1 MGRIKNPIDL
11 SEAKQR
17 VIIELKKKKNTFNR
31 QLAKKYKCDK
41 NTIRNVL
48 KRPGQVEKEN
58 LDPLSSEARS
68 QSGRHL
74 AINEQLHRRPVR
86 HTTKSDYS
94 VGFGRSAFTEEQLK
108 KLEPFVGEI
117 GSKAFTYFMAT
128 ARMHFPFL
136 TCEVKCGAAALDVAD
151 RQNAH
156 SMTIAVKGVIEIYR
170 AVKREKELYRAM
182 SSASSP

>member
-11 SEAKQR
+11 SEVKQG
-17 VIIELKKKKNTFNR
+17 VLIELKKTNNTFNR

-74 AINEQLHRRPVR
+74 AFNEQLHRRPVR
-86 HTTKSDYS
+86 HTTKSWAQRRKPWVHSTQPFPMKHHYAALPKPPESKSPVLANSITFLQCDNGKHVVLRMGRIPCGLS
-94 VGFGRSAFTEEQLK
+94 ISLLMAPPIVSLHCPVG
-108 KLEPFVGEI
+108 I
-117 GSKAFTYFMAT
+117 GST
-128 ARMHFPFL
+128 RIEGSPS
-136 TCEVKCGAAALDVAD
+136 G
-151 RQNAH
+151 
-156 SMTIAVKGVIEIYR
+156 IVIR
-170 AVKREKELYRAM
+170 
-182 SSASSP
+182 